1 MNFLYIFEIDPL
13 SVALFANV
21 FSHSEG
27 CLFVLLTT
35 MCVCAQS
42 LSPGTL
48 CNPMDCMPPDP
59 SVHGILQARILD
71 WVAIFSSRKP
81 YSRPRDL
88 TWTCVPC
95 VYCIAGGFFTNEIR
109 GRRNTNRNTGFK
121 WDRYRSTY
129 FSSVN
134 PTKLK
139 THVSEEYQKKKKK
152 GRVRNWTKVR
162 NSSVLS
168 AMGIITS
175 IRFKNQGSTSVT
187 FLNAHFLYRHL

>member
-59 SVHGILQARILD
+59 SVHGILYVRILD

-109 GRRNTNRNTGFK
+109 GRRNTNRNTGVK

-152 GRVRNWTKVR
+152 KAGWGIGQKWEILQFWVQWVLLPVFVSRIRVP
-162 NSSVLS
+162 L
-168 AMGIITS
+168 
-175 IRFKNQGSTSVT
+175 
-187 FLNAHFLYRHL
+187 L